1 MIEVRTNGRGTGM
14 PSAVALGS
22 FDGVHRGHEA
32 LLRACVEEAQERELM
47 SVVYTFLNHP
57 GTLFGRQVKLL
68 TTPSEKAARFEELG
82 LDAVVFGRFD
92 EAFAALSPEQFVRE
106 YLRDRL
112 GARVCVCGFHY
123 RFGAGGAGDAALLR
137 KLCSAEGIDVRVI
150 EPVTDKGELISSSG
164 IRALCEAGEVARA
177 RELLGRPYS
186 LLSRVLEGKKLGRK
200 LGFPTINQSFP
211 PDAVIPRKGVYET
224 RLDLGGESY
233 RGVTNVG
240 CRPTV
245 EGEGINAETHILDF
259 SGDLYGRVIRI
270 SFLRMLRPERKFDTL
285 EELRAQIARD
295 RAAVACSPK

>member
-1 MIEVRTNGRGTGM
+1 MIEVRTDGQGTGA
-14 PSAVALGS
+14 PAAVALGS

-32 LLRACVEEAQERELM
+32 LLRACVEEARARGIL
-47 SVVYTFLNHP
+47 SAAYTFLNHP
-57 GTLFGRQVKLL
+57 GTLTGRPVKLL

-82 LDAVVFGRFD
+82 LDAVIFGRFD
-92 EAFAALSPEQFVRE
+92 ERFAALSPERFVRE

-112 GARVCVCGFHY
+112 SAKVCVCGFHY

-137 KLCSAEGIDVRVI
+137 RLCAAEGIEVRVI
-150 EPVTDKGELISSSG
+150 EPVTDGGELISSSR

-177 RELLGRPYS
+177 GELLGRPYA
-186 LLSRVLEGKKLGRK
+186 LLSRVVEGKKLGRK
-200 LGFPTINQSFP
+200 LGFPTINQVFP
-211 PDAVIPRKGVYET
+211 PDAVIPKKGVYET
-224 RLDLGGESY
+224 RLGLGETVY

-270 SFLRMLRPERKFDTL
+270 SFLRMLRPERRFDSL
-285 EELRAQIARD
+285 EELQAQIARD
-295 RAAVACSPK
+295 RAAVAEQK